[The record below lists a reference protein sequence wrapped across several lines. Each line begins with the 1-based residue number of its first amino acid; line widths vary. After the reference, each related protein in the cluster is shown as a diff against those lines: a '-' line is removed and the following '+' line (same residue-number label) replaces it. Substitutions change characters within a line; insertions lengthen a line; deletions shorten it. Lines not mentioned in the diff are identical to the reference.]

1 MDMTQVKVYERL
13 DKQLLRLSQKVN
25 VLIEEVYELNKTIDE
40 MKKNSHED
48 K

>member
-40 MKKNSHED
+40 MKKNYHED

>member
-25 VLIEEVYELNKTIDE
+25 VLIEEVYELT
-40 MKKNSHED
+40 KKVEELRNED
-48 K
+48 

>member
-25 VLIEEVYELNKTIDE
+25 VLIEEVYELT
-40 MKKNSHED
+40 KKVEELKNED
-48 K
+48 